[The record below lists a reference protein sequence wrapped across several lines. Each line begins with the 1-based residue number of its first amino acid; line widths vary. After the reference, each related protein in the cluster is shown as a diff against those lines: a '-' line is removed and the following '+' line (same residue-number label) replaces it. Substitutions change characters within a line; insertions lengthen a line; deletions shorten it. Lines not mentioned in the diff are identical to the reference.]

1 MRVLG
6 LGAGG
11 GIKDE
16 EAGLDGGSI
25 DALAGC
31 TVGCMVDMLSVGLVL
46 VICGCGGDLAVLL
59 TSLPSSWSS
68 LRENE
73 GTVSFA

>member
-1 MRVLG
+1 MSELG

-16 EAGLDGGSI
+16 EAGRDGGSM

-31 TVGCMVDMLSVGLVL
+31 TADTLGVGLILALCSFGV
-46 VICGCGGDLAVLL
+46 DLAVSF
-59 TSLPSSWSS
+59 TSLLSLWSS

-73 GTVSFA
+73 GTASFG